1 MTDTRT
7 GHIYKVVCS
16 KSNDVYVGMTFN
28 ALRTRMSQHRSS
40 FQQGKILG
48 IYDSFKKYGWGSL
61 KMMHI
66 ASYEVVDRNHLM
78 VYETLWVNKL
88 RAINKNVPFKLLS
101 DIMVNK
107 PKKLARREKDKKDAE
122 RAYKSVELNA
132 KKEAEVAPDMTS
144 DEIEELK
151 LLYFKEKSR
160 IDHEYESPDQL
171 PDGSDKLLEMEKHPV
186 ILLLLKNRRIMSL
199 HQMIDHDLK
208 LRK

>member
-1 MTDTRT
+1 
-7 GHIYKVVCS
+7 
-16 KSNDVYVGMTFN
+16 MTFN
-28 ALRTRMSQHRSS
+28 ALRTRMSQHKKGFASV
-40 FQQGKILG
+40 LG
-48 IYDSFKKYGWGSL
+48 TYDSFREHGWSSL
-61 KMMHI
+61 KMMHV
-66 ASYEVVDRNHLM
+66 ASYEVVDRKHLM
-78 VYETLWVNKL
+78 MYETLWMNKL
-88 RAINKNVPFKLLS
+88 KSCNKIVAFQPVK
-101 DIMVNK
+101 DRMINK
-107 PKKLARREKDKKDAE
+107 PKLLARAEKSKKDAK

-171 PDGSDKLLEMEKHPV
+171 PDGSNKLLEMEKHPV
-186 ILLLLKNRRIMSL
+186 IVLLLKNRRIMSL